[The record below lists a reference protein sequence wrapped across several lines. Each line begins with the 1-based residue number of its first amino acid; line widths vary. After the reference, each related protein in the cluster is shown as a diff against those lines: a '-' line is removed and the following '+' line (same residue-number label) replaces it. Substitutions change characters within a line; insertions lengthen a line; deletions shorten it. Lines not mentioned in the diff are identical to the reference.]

1 MDRKLFYFVLNR
13 ETDGTDI
20 FSVTGAVVVVVT
32 KVEAGPENPSLLCT
46 SIETVPHAV
55 AMHNINCVVVRVLL
69 RMREYFVDRSE
80 HVGLAVILEISRV
93 GIDCIFSLSVR
104 DE

>member
-13 ETDGTDI
+13 ETDGSDI
-20 FSVTGAVVVVVT
+20 LSVTSAVVVVVGE
-32 KVEAGPENPSLLCT
+32 VEAGPENPSLLCT
-46 SIETVPHAV
+46 SIKTIPHAV

-69 RMREYFVDRSE
+69 RMREYFVDGSE

-93 GIDCIFSLSVR
+93 SVNCVFTLPI
-104 DE
+104 